1 MWRRST
7 GCSAVPWPRWIAA
20 ALKDGGDPTAAIGAV
35 RKRNTDLQAERDRLL
50 AANGF
55 PADALD
61 EKPSCAKCGDTG
73 WVGAAM
79 RDCLKLLCTQ
89 EQIKELSQT
98 LDFGEQTFELFD
110 FPFTAIW
117 TRTPRGAPPA
127 KRCVGSTR
135 SAGTMPIDSA
145 VPASTTCF

>member
-1 MWRRST
+1 MPYSESVLHSANARLALRRAAAERARQARQT
-7 GCSAVPWPRWIAA
+7 EIYTKIPRVAEIDRLLRRTMAQVIAA

-35 RKRNTDLQAERDRLL
+35 RKRYPDLQAERDRLL
-50 AANGF
+50 AASGF

-79 RDCLKLLCTQ
+79 CDCLKLLCTQ

-98 LDFGEQTFELFD
+98 LDFG
-110 FPFTAIW
+110 
-117 TRTPRGAPPA
+117 
-127 KRCVGSTR
+127 
-135 SAGTMPIDSA
+135 
-145 VPASTTCF
+145 

>member
-1 MWRRST
+1 M
-7 GCSAVPWPRWIAA
+7 AQVIAA

-73 WVGAAM
+73 WVGAA
-79 RDCLKLLCTQ
+79 TVSYTH
-89 EQIKELSQT
+89 LSMAR
-98 LDFGEQTFELFD
+98 LPG
-110 FPFTAIW
+110 
-117 TRTPRGAPPA
+117 TPWR
-127 KRCVGSTR
+127 
-135 SAGTMPIDSA
+135 
-145 VPASTTCF
+145 